1 MLTNFSLVL
10 KKEWIERRRMLI
22 IGVISVF
29 SAYIITGLML
39 GLLGLRGGYGS
50 FILSYLIAI
59 ILCMIFSSFAF
70 SSMKEKSGRIST
82 LTLPASPGAKYL
94 SRLLV
99 TGPCLLLVIIA
110 GFYLGESVRILMAKI
125 QHGYWGSYSS
135 IAHSASVFGGAS
147 GVIVILSSYMF
158 YQALFF
164 WGSAMWPRFS
174 FIKTMLVFAI
184 IETVQTIAVIIWLFS
199 KRHEL
204 EAMAA
209 QDIHAEVY
217 DINPFGTW
225 SIIINFA
232 IAAALYVWAYY
243 RFRRDNVVYKLF

>member
-1 MLTNFSLVL
+1 
-10 KKEWIERRRMLI
+10 
-22 IGVISVF
+22 
-29 SAYIITGLML
+29 
-39 GLLGLRGGYGS
+39 
-50 FILSYLIAI
+50 
-59 ILCMIFSSFAF
+59 
-70 SSMKEKSGRIST
+70 
-82 LTLPASPGAKYL
+82 
-94 SRLLV
+94 
-99 TGPCLLLVIIA
+99 
-110 GFYLGESVRILMAKI
+110 MA
-125 QHGYWGSYSS
+125 
-135 IAHSASVFGGAS
+135 
-147 GVIVILSSYMF
+147 
-158 YQALFF
+158 
-164 WGSAMWPRFS
+164 RFS

-243 RFRRDNVVYKLF
+243 RFRSDNVVYKLF